1 MSSENLKKWTHWFF
15 EKNDQ
20 NKTRLIGNSSNL
32 NDLNNILGDTEA
44 LDAFDNKGY
53 PLERAAEFTGEINI
67 IFKNFVTNAYQSLE
81 KADKMVIKVKDF
93 YIDLD
98 EDLKEIKL
106 LSDKIIRTVKAINN
120 PNE

>member
-1 MSSENLKKWTHWFF
+1 LSSENLKKWTHWFF